1 MLYTFLFME
10 MLQERVMPDMEVKQ
24 MDDQFMSLN
33 QDIKMIK

>member
-10 MLQERVMPDMEVKQ
+10 MLQEMVMPDMEVKQ
-24 MDDQFMSLN
+24 MDDQFMSPN

>member
-10 MLQERVMPDMEVKQ
+10 MLQEMVMPDMEVKQ